1 MHTPLDAHLHTP
13 ECNEII
19 RKLKECHEQHGKWTQ
34 FAFGVCED
42 LDTLM
47 RRCTKQERLARRKEN
62 HDAANTRNEE
72 LRARFQKQKAEGK
85 TWRDVLEE
93 QKKKSD

>member
-19 RKLKECHEQHGKWTQ
+19 QKLQECHAEHGKWTQ

-42 LDTLM
+42 LDTAM
-47 RRCTKQERLARRKEN
+47 RKCTKQERRTRTKEN
-62 HDAANTRNEE
+62 HEISKVRNEE
-72 LRARFQKQKAEGK
+72 IRAKMKQMKAEGK
-85 TWRDVLEE
+85 SWRDT
-93 QKKKSD
+93 